1 MERTMSSTSGDL
13 IIEMN
18 EMYTKSQNTMSNG
31 QWVNTG
37 VYHEGMED
45 NQVRFRSFYS

>member
-1 MERTMSSTSGDL
+1 MSSTSGDL

-31 QWVNTG
+31 QCVNTG